1 MGFAIVR
8 GGVAM
13 ALECLG
19 QGDLLVRQSG
29 QLFPVMQQLVIP
41 LGPPTEPL
49 RQVSPS
55 RILPGQNAGA
65 ARRADMTGSISI
77 GEKYALLR
85 QLIDGR
91 GFMELAAVA
100 ADVPL
105 PQIIDEKEY
114 DVGFPFFLGA
124 EGEVSRQ

>member
-1 MGFAIVR
+1 
-8 GGVAM
+8 
-13 ALECLG
+13 
-19 QGDLLVRQSG
+19 
-29 QLFPVMQQLVIP
+29 
-41 LGPPTEPL
+41 
-49 RQVSPS
+49 
-55 RILPGQNAGA
+55 
-65 ARRADMTGSISI
+65 MTGRV
-77 GEKYALLR
+77 GVREKHALLR

-105 PQIIDEKEY
+105 SQIIDEKEY